1 MGESMKQEF
10 SRVGLLGR
18 REHPGVIDIVTDLL
32 SLLEQR
38 GIDVVLED
46 RLATLA
52 YLETHATRSRDEIGA
67 QVDLAIVIGG
77 DGSLLSAARTLVRH
91 DTPVIGINRG
101 RLGFLTDV
109 SPDDLVAQVNA
120 VLDGQYRRDQRFLL
134 DVTVLRGD
142 EIIGRAEALND
153 IVVNSG
159 TSAQMIEFELSID
172 GEFVYRLNADGLIVS
187 SPTGSTAYSL
197 SGGGPIMNPSLDAMV
212 LVPMYPHSL
221 NSRPIVVGGSSVIRL
236 DVVSRNEIH
245 PPVTCDG
252 QVSLTALPGD
262 SVQVQKK
269 AEMLTLLHPPGY
281 SFYASCR
288 DKLRWSD
295 ALAK

>member
-1 MGESMKQEF
+1 MGEFMKQEF

-109 SPDDLVAQVNA
+109 SPDDLLAQVNA

-134 DVTVLRGD
+134 DVAVLRGD
-142 EIIGRAEALND
+142 ETIGRAEALND

-221 NSRPIVVGGSSVIRL
+221 NSRPIVVGGDSVIRL

>member
-52 YLETHATRSRDEIGA
+52 HLETHATRSRDEIGA

>member
-1 MGESMKQEF
+1 MKYPF
-10 SRVGLLGR
+10 KRVGLMGR
-18 REHPGVIDIVTDLL
+18 REHPGVSKVVAT
-32 SLLEQR
+32 LLELLDRR
-38 GIDVVLED
+38 GIDVTIED

-52 YLETHATRSRDEIGA
+52 HFEKRAMMPRDQLGEM
-67 QVDLAIVIGG
+67 VDLAIVIGG

-109 SPDDLVAQVNA
+109 SPDDLEQQVSA
-120 VLDGQYRRDQRFLL
+120 VLDGDFTTDQRFLL
-134 DVTVLRGD
+134 DVDVVRAGA
-142 EIIGRAEALND
+142 IIGSAEALND

-159 TSAQMIEFELSID
+159 TSAQMIEFQLSVD

-187 SPTGSTAYSL
+187 TPTGSTAYSM
-197 SGGGPIMNPSLDAMV
+197 SGGGPIMYPHLDAIA
-212 LVPMYPHSL
+212 LVPMFPHSL
-221 NSRPIVVGGSSVIRL
+221 TSRPIVVHGNSEL
-236 DVVSRNEIH
+236 ALEVVSRNQIH
-245 PPVTCDG
+245 PVVTCDG

-262 SVQVQKK
+262 LITIRKKQK
-269 AEMLTLLHPPGY
+269 ELTLLHPPGY

-295 ALAK
+295 ALTQ